1 MERLELNHF
10 KAFNNELSLE
20 NDGAKNVLL
29 FGENGAGKS
38 SLFSSLEYIFY
49 RHKIE
54 SVNPMLPTADQQAE
68 LDAIRES
75 YKNSQARVPFDLK
88 FNGVDVFQ

>member
-10 KAFNNELSLE
+10 KAFNNQLSLE

-38 SLFSSLEYIFY
+38 SLFSSLESLVSRLNETTSI
-49 RHKIE
+49 
-54 SVNPMLPTADQQAE
+54 
-68 LDAIRES
+68 
-75 YKNSQARVPFDLK
+75 
-88 FNGVDVFQ
+88 